1 MAKPIYQTRNG
12 ERVKLTATEVKN
24 FIMKE
29 HGWST
34 EQYQKEYD
42 KLRNRLRNYEKLQRV
57 QGVVVEPQSPANI
70 MYFEAKKQ
78 KQMGAE
84 YSPSLELQRIKG
96 FTSASTGKAYTPK
109 DITRL
114 EARYAQ
120 TTNKAFARF
129 IEANPT
135 ARLIGTEQDIIID
148 PRTGKRRIATPADDP
163 SSTVRGYLIPS
174 AVKREEALKELAKEV
189 HARQD
194 EAGRIESESAIPFGQ
209 AMGSDVAV
217 DFSIESYL

>member
-1 MAKPIYQTRNG
+1 MIKSIYQTRNG
-12 ERVKLTATEVKN
+12 ERVKLTATEIKN

-29 HGWST
+29 RGWSS

-57 QGVVVEPQSPANI
+57 QGLAVEPQSPAHI
-70 MYFEAKKQ
+70 LYFEARRQ

-84 YSPSLELQRIKG
+84 YIPSFELQRIKG
-96 FTSASTGKAYTPK
+96 FTSASTGKAYTAK
-109 DITRL
+109 DIARL

-120 TTNKAFARF
+120 TTNKVFARF

-135 ARLIGTEQDIIID
+135 ANMIGAEQDIIID
-148 PRTGKRRIATPADDP
+148 PRTGKRRLATSSDDP
-163 SSTVRGYLIPS
+163 AAIVRGYLIPS
-174 AVKREEALKELAKEV
+174 AVRREEALKELAKEV

-209 AMGSDVAV
+209 AMGSDIAV